1 MLVAGCFQST
11 FAEKKPWPSG
21 RGFFLYGGGAGFV
34 GNYKFRRRSRL
45 SLLIAPA
52 TCIPSDD
59 ARAQDQLLSGRVG
72 SARHAAGSGVACAPT
87 LRREA
92 RRL

>member
-1 MLVAGCFQST
+1 MALDAGCWLLPVDLRR
-11 FAEKKPWPSG
+11 EKALALRPGLFSL
-21 RGFFLYGGGAGFV
+21 R
-34 GNYKFRRRSRL
+34 RRRSRL

-59 ARAQDQLLSGRVG
+59 ARAQDQRLSGRVG